1 MKKFTKLA
9 AVFAALVLAW
19 ACFVACSNSSSDSG
33 SNGADDSSSNSGS
46 NAGSNSSSNSNSG
59 SDSGSNPSSTP
70 ISVQAL
76 QGLWIENGTTEGWWI
91 QGTTLYPVEKKNE
104 KYIYEEAAAL
114 NFSIS
119 GNTINYS
126 IENEAREMQAEI
138 NGDTLTL
145 KYKEGKTSY
154 TDTYKKIN
162 ATPTKK

>member
-46 NAGSNSSSNSNSG
+46 DSGSNSG
-59 SDSGSNPSSTP
+59 STT

-76 QGLWIENGTTEGWWI
+76 QGLWLDKNENGGEGWWI
-91 QGTTLYPVEKKNE
+91 KDNILYPAIMRNG
-104 KYIYEEAAAL
+104 KYIYEEDEPSE
-114 NFSIS
+114 FSIS
-119 GNTINYS
+119 GNTINCS
-126 IENEAREMQAEI
+126 INGFSVKIEPKI

-145 KYKEGKTSY
+145 KY
-154 TDTYKKIN
+154 TYNGEEDEEVLKKIN
-162 ATPTKK
+162 AIPNKNISTPGGE